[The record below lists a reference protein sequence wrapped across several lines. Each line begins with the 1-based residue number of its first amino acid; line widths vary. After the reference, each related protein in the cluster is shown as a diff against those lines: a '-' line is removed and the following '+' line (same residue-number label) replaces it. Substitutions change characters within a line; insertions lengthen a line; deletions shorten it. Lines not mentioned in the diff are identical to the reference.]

1 MGPAVLLLSH
11 GSRDPRAAF
20 VVDELV
26 AAVRRRTGVEVR
38 ACHLDFTDPT
48 PDVALQDLATAGHDD
63 IRLVPLLFTPGHH
76 LGTDVPTAVAA
87 SGVTGIADVGIAPG
101 LVTDDPRDRTLLLRA
116 LTDRLAES
124 GAAFDG
130 LVLAAAGSSHE
141 PARDVVADLARDLGE
156 LHGIPAGAAFASATG
171 PRVDEALEALRADGC
186 ARPAVASLFVAPGR
200 LPDVVSARAGQVP
213 VADPLG
219 VTPAF
224 VDLLVRHAGV
234 PAQV

>member
-38 ACHLDFTDPT
+38 ACHLDFTDPA

-141 PARDVVADLARDLGE
+141 PAR
-156 LHGIPAGAAFASATG
+156 
-171 PRVDEALEALRADGC
+171 
-186 ARPAVASLFVAPGR
+186 
-200 LPDVVSARAGQVP
+200 
-213 VADPLG
+213 
-219 VTPAF
+219 
-224 VDLLVRHAGV
+224 
-234 PAQV
+234 